1 MLREASLSEMRSKGI
16 EKESRVLVNR
26 GRGNDELAPSDALF
40 AELSAKKTELEQ
52 ALGKGSAEAHN
63 QAFSATG
70 FDARFRTQIENDPA
84 ALEKLEAIA
93 QRAAVDDVY
102 LVCYEGPGK
111 ACHRRTLMRIAE
123 ERFGTQIALEGV
135 EVI

>member
-26 GRGNDELAPSDALF
+26 GRGNDELAPNDALF
-40 AELSAKKTELEQ
+40 AELSAKKTELEL
-52 ALGKGSAEAHN
+52 AHGKGSAEAHN

-93 QRAAVDDVY
+93 QRATVDDVY

-111 ACHRRTLMRIAE
+111 ACHRRTLMRLAQ

-135 EVI
+135 EVS